1 MKETVKE
8 KHRLLQELLR
18 KTGGCAVAFSGGVDS
33 TLVLEAARRRLG
45 ERCVA
50 VIAASP
56 AYPRR
61 ERERALRWVR
71 ENRIRHVVLDSA
83 ETDIPEF
90 RRNGPDRCYF
100 CKRGLFAGVWEVARS
115 HGLPCVADGANRD
128 DLADYRPGMRAAR
141 ELGVLSPLLEA
152 GITKEEARII
162 SREVY
167 RLPAW
172 DRPAM
177 ACLASRF
184 PYGTEITRE
193 KLGQVERIEE
203 LLAERGL
210 AGCRARHHGDILRLE
225 LPPGRLAGALGDA
238 VRLPLLELAREL
250 GFLYV
255 TLDLEGY
262 RAGSLNRALEQPPGG
277 GVKREW

>member
-1 MKETVKE
+1 MKEILKE

-18 KTGGCAVAFSGGVDS
+18 ETGGCAVAFSGGVDS
-33 TLVLEAARRRLG
+33 TLVLEAARRQLG

-61 ERERALRWVR
+61 ERERALGWVR
-71 ENRIRHVVLDSA
+71 ENSIRHVVLDSA
-83 ETDIPEF
+83 ETDISEF

-225 LPPGRLAGALGDA
+225 LPPGRLAGALEDA

-262 RAGSLNRALEQPPGG
+262 RAGSLNRALEQPPGEE
-277 GVKREW
+277 RET

>member
-8 KHRLLQELLR
+8 KHRLLQEVLR
-18 KTGGCAVAFSGGVDS
+18 DTGGCAVAFSGGVDS
-33 TLVLEAARRRLG
+33 TLVLEEARRQLG

-61 ERERALRWVR
+61 ERERALQWVR

-83 ETDIPEF
+83 ETDIPGF
-90 RRNGPDRCYF
+90 RSNGPERCYF
-100 CKRGLFAGVWEVARS
+100 CKRELFAGVREVARS
-115 HGLPCVADGANRD
+115 NGLPRVVDGTNRD
-128 DLADYRPGMRAAR
+128 DLDDYRPGMRAAR

-184 PYGTEITRE
+184 PYGTEITPE
-193 KLGQVERIEE
+193 KLGKVERIEE
-203 LLAERGL
+203 LLEARGL
-210 AGCRARHHGDILRLE
+210 AGGRARHHGDILRLE
-225 LPPGRLAGALGDA
+225 LPPGRLATALEEK
-238 VRLPLLELAREL
+238 VRGPLLELAREL

-262 RAGSLNRALEQPPGG
+262 RPGSLNRALEQPPGG
-277 GVKREW
+277 GSKKER

>member
-1 MKETVKE
+1 MAETWRKKLHVLK
-8 KHRLLQELLR
+8 KLLR
-18 KTGGCAVAFSGGVDS
+18 ETGGCAVAFSGGVDS
-33 TLVLEAARRRLG
+33 TLVLQVAHEQLG

-56 AYPRR
+56 AYARR
-61 ERERALRWVR
+61 EREQALQWVR
-71 ENRIRHVVLDSA
+71 DNRVRF
-83 ETDIPEF
+83 ETFASVEAGLPEF

-100 CKRGLFAGVWEVARS
+100 CKRELFSKVKDIARG
-115 HGLPCVADGANRD
+115 HGLPRVADGTNRD

-152 GITKEEARII
+152 GITKQEVRAI

-167 RLPAW
+167 RLPTW

-184 PYGTEITRE
+184 PYGTDITVE

-203 LLAERGL
+203 FLESRGFS
-210 AGCRARHHGDILRLE
+210 GSRARHHGDILRLE
-225 LPPGRLAGALGDA
+225 VPRGRMDA
-238 VRLPLLELAREL
+238 VVEEEVRAPLLELAREL

-255 TLDLEGY
+255 ALDLEGY
-262 RAGSLNRALEQPPGG
+262 HAGSLNRALDQGRGG
-277 GVKREW
+277 